1 MLGKYGRPRQARL
14 RLLLPITTTSAM
26 RRLPVL
32 VRRPGRKLG
41 SQKTVRV
48 WLPVQLLL
56 MLLVQEHCR
65 PWSKN
70 VAGTGKEGALLV
82 RFLAR

>member
-1 MLGKYGRPRQARL
+1 MLRKQGRPRQARL
-14 RLLLPITTTSAM
+14 RLLLPVTTTAPM
-26 RRLPVL
+26 RRLPLL
-32 VRRPGRKLG
+32 VWRPGRKLG
-41 SQKTVRV
+41 PQKTVRV
-48 WLPVQLLL
+48 WLPMQLLL

-70 VAGTGKEGALLV
+70 VAGTRKEGALLV